1 MPAQRPRASFDPIS
15 PHFDLC
21 ALVEETPSFTYV
33 DRISCDM
40 IDQQGMDAFDK
51 LVLLHVIIGGK
62 PLVIDGYQ
70 SRLDPWTFSPK
81 WLQDNVGDRV
91 ESARNI
97 TKNEP
102 LPLTIAHYL
111 KNMSKLTDQYFEKPD
126 NYKEKERQRVYLKD
140 IDCPDVWWDKLKEAL
155 PPNLVY
161 LNENTGDV
169 GGPGAADET
178 IPTGG
183 KRKGRGIAPAGDL
196 MSSLPASMRAMNL
209 MCYIGHEGTYTPAHK
224 EMCGSLGQ
232 NIMVEASDIVDEDG
246 KPAHQGSSIWFM
258 TESKDRHSVQ
268 EYWLSVLGH
277 DIEVENH
284 FAQVAAWKK
293 APFTTY
299 VVEQR
304 PGDFILIPPLAP
316 HQVWNRGTRTMKV
329 AWNRTTVETLEFAT
343 KEALPNAKLVCRDE
357 QYKNKAIIYYTLQK
371 YSSLLARAKDQEQTA
386 SSPQEAAVIR
396 TSPKIRQLQKDFR
409 KLFHLFKDVMLSE
422 MFAPESHEKNV
433 QFAPFDSN
441 ITCAYCRGNIFN
453 RFLTCPT
460 CDVALGTTE
469 PEPYDVCME
478 CYSMGRSCG
487 CISKLK
493 WTEQFKWKEL
503 ANKYEQWRRQY
514 LETEKKPR
522 ADSPLPL
529 AEERQR
535 YEKKTLA
542 QICQDQLKKRPWV
555 DINKP
560 QQEEDDEEE
569 EIEVNDDGTV
579 KNTKKRRSE
588 AWKNARHACH
598 VCQHRHEKWKM
609 AECGCKR
616 WWCYGSLFRAHDL
629 MPQDVMADANWKCPH
644 CLGICGAGS
653 CRKDPRQTPYT
664 PKGTLLGHD
673 TRKVADARSVESLV
687 DFSVSNLTWLK
698 ETSKDAPADNARL
711 LERQQEADQAKLAMS
726 MIEDPLVSDAEDDNH
741 IHYDKSV
748 IDPLL
753 DDSIINP
760 ALGGTS
766 SAYPRLPA
774 VPQMPDG
781 ASNDEA
787 YPCYAPAMH
796 NGLVAPSA
804 VMFQDASIAQDSY
817 ADFDDHERSQ
827 LTNKRK
833 RASDDDEILRVPA
846 RKRVRP
852 EDRDTAVPVSGATK
866 QYRKEQERKALE
878 EARKQGRFIQVHAAL
893 KGKSKLV
900 KLPLPS
906 DIIARLQSSPHTRNR
921 HPVVSAA
928 AQQASG
934 GNDLLRSDLAPHPQA
949 LAAVPK
955 TTDKQLK
962 QVRVRVEPD
971 DDFRGGRR
979 RRDRKSTGKD
989 ANKKNIEYEEL
1000 EIDSDVDE
1008 AEVEEEEDTEVM
1020 PRSSNGR
1027 SGRRRV
1033 SAWQAQRADE
1043 DDEDIPDELPENWK
1057 DGRKVQQTK
1066 GTPTTSRTTRLSTG
1080 GKSVSRLQ
1088 PVPTD
1093 ANRLAKMAAAG
1104 LANAEDDDDDY
1115 DDVDDIT
1122 HEATPAPL
1130 VKRVASTMPEESFVK
1145 PVAMA
1150 GSILIRNGGKP
1161 VKIVSGAA
1169 RKRQSGGA

>member
-1 MPAQRPRASFDPIS
+1 VVGAPIYPITASLASTLPSSNLDMPASRPRASFDPIS
-15 PHFDLC
+15 PHFDLS

-81 WLQDNVGDRV
+81 WLQDNVGERV

-97 TKNEP
+97 TKSEP
-102 LPLTIAHYL
+102 LPLTMAHYL
-111 KNMSKLTDQYFEKPD
+111 RNMSKLTDQYFEKPD
-126 NYKEKERQRVYLKD
+126 NYKEKDRQRVYLKD
-140 IDCPDVWWDKLKEAL
+140 IDCPDVWWDKLREAL

-161 LNENTGDV
+161 LNENTGDI

-232 NIMVEASDIVDEDG
+232 NIMVEASDVVDEDG

-268 EYWLSVLGH
+268 EYWLSILGH

-329 AWNRTTVETLEFAT
+329 AWNRTTVETLEFAM

-386 SSPQEAAVIR
+386 SSPQDAAAIR
-396 TSPKIRQLQKDFR
+396 QSPKVRQLQKDFR
-409 KLFHLFKDVMLSE
+409 KLFHLFKDIMLSE

-433 QFAPFDSN
+433 HLEPFDSN

-453 RFLTCPT
+453 RFLSCPT

-493 WTEQFKWKEL
+493 WTEQFRWKEL

-514 LETEKKPR
+514 LETEKKPKP
-522 ADSPLPL
+522 DSPLPL

-535 YEKKTLA
+535 YGKKTLA
-542 QICQDQLKKRPWV
+542 QICQEQLKKRPWV
-555 DINKP
+555 DINKT
-560 QQEEDDEEE
+560 QQPEDEDEEE

-579 KNTKKRRSE
+579 KKAKKRRSE

-609 AECGCKR
+609 AECECKR

-629 MPQDVMADANWKCPH
+629 MPQDVMANPNWNCPH
-644 CLGICGAGS
+644 CLGICGAGN
-653 CRKDPRQTPYT
+653 CRKDLRQAPYQ

-673 TRKVADARSVESLV
+673 TKKVADARSVESLV
-687 DFSVSNLTWLK
+687 DFSVSNLQWLK
-698 ETSKDAPADNARL
+698 ETSKDAPIDSARL
-711 LERQQEADQAKLAMS
+711 LERQQKAEQAKLAMS
-726 MIEDPLVSDAEDDNH
+726 MVEDPLVSDAEDDNH

-753 DDSIINP
+753 DASVIDP
-760 ALGGTS
+760 ALGGTTS
-766 SAYPRLPA
+766 VYPRLPPVA
-774 VPQMPDG
+774 QSPDET
-781 ASNDEA
+781 SNDMD
-787 YPCYAPAMH
+787 YPGYAPAVH
-796 NGLVAPSA
+796 NGFVAPSA
-804 VMFQDASIAQDSY
+804 VMFQDPSITQDSY
-817 ADFDDHERSQ
+817 ADFDDAEPSQ
-827 LTNKRK
+827 VSNKRK
-833 RASDDDEILRVPA
+833 RTSGDDEILRVPA

-852 EDRDTAVPVSGATK
+852 EDRDTAFPVSGATK

-893 KGKSKLV
+893 KGKSRLV
-900 KLPLPS
+900 KLPVPGDVL
-906 DIIARLQSSPHTRNR
+906 ARLQANPHTRNR
-921 HPVVSAA
+921 NPIVSAVSQPQKA
-928 AQQASG
+928 
-934 GNDLLRSDLAPHPQA
+934 GNDLLKSDLAPPPQA
-949 LAAVPK
+949 LAKAVLE
-955 TTDKQLK
+955 TADKQSK

-971 DDFRGGRR
+971 DDFKSGRR

-1000 EIDSDVDE
+1000 EIDSDNDE
-1008 AEVEEEEDTEVM
+1008 TAQLDDDGDLEVI
-1020 PRSSNGR
+1020 PRASTGR

-1043 DDEDIPDELPENWK
+1043 DDEDIPDELPANYK
-1057 DGRKVQQTK
+1057 DGRKVQPSK
-1066 GTPTTSRTTRLSTG
+1066 
-1080 GKSVSRLQ
+1080 
-1088 PVPTD
+1088 
-1093 ANRLAKMAAAG
+1093 
-1104 LANAEDDDDDY
+1104 
-1115 DDVDDIT
+1115 DIT
-1122 HEATPAPL
+1122 TPNY
-1130 VKRVASTMPEESFVK
+1130 KGQSQYR
-1145 PVAMA
+1145 
-1150 GSILIRNGGKP
+1150 
-1161 VKIVSGAA
+1161 
-1169 RKRQSGGA
+1169 RQECCL